1 MARLDKPIG
10 IYLLLWPSLIGLLL
24 SSIDNQLAFS
34 NLLIVIIGAILVRS
48 CGCVINDISDYKFDR
63 LVDRTK
69 DRPLANGE
77 LSLLEGWI
85 FFIILG
91 GLSLSLLLLTPV
103 LTQIISLCFAILILV
118 YPLSKRFFK
127 LPQLILGIT
136 FGAGSLIAYSLQ
148 SSEVNISIFILYL
161 GILFWIISFDTIYA
175 MEDVSDDMIIGI
187 NSSPLAWGENSIYY
201 SKLLQ
206 LLFYI
211 SILLVLIIE
220 EFRLFIIIAQVIAFV
235 IFEIKVNV
243 LLKNKDYLKAFKLN
257 HWLGFSIMIS
267 FIIQLTIN

>member
-103 LTQIISLCFAILILV
+103 LTQIISLCFAILILA
-118 YPLSKRFFK
+118 YPLSKRF
-127 LPQLILGIT
+127 
-136 FGAGSLIAYSLQ
+136 
-148 SSEVNISIFILYL
+148 
-161 GILFWIISFDTIYA
+161 
-175 MEDVSDDMIIGI
+175 
-187 NSSPLAWGENSIYY
+187 
-201 SKLLQ
+201 
-206 LLFYI
+206 
-211 SILLVLIIE
+211 
-220 EFRLFIIIAQVIAFV
+220 
-235 IFEIKVNV
+235 
-243 LLKNKDYLKAFKLN
+243 
-257 HWLGFSIMIS
+257 
-267 FIIQLTIN
+267 

>member
-10 IYLLLWPSLIGLLL
+10 IYLLLWPSLVGLFLG
-24 SSIDNQLAFS
+24 STNNQLLFS

-63 LVDRTK
+63 MVVRTK

-77 LSLLEGWI
+77 LGLLEGWI

-91 GLSLSLLLLTPV
+91 GLSISLLLLTPV
-103 LTQIISLCFAILILV
+103 LTQIISLCCAILILV

-148 SSEVNISIFILYL
+148 SSEINISIIILYI
-161 GILFWIISFDTIYA
+161 GIL
-175 MEDVSDDMIIGI
+175 
-187 NSSPLAWGENSIYY
+187 L
-201 SKLLQ
+201 
-206 LLFYI
+206 
-211 SILLVLIIE
+211 
-220 EFRLFIIIAQVIAFV
+220 
-235 IFEIKVNV
+235 
-243 LLKNKDYLKAFKLN
+243 
-257 HWLGFSIMIS
+257 
-267 FIIQLTIN
+267 

>member
-1 MARLDKPIG
+1 M
-10 IYLLLWPSLIGLLL
+10 
-24 SSIDNQLAFS
+24 
-34 NLLIVIIGAILVRS
+34 VRS

-161 GILFWIISFDTIYA
+161 GILLWIISFDTIYA
-175 MEDVSDDMIIGI
+175 MEDVDDDMIIGI
-187 NSSPLAWGENSIYY
+187 NSTPLAWGENSIYY

-206 LLFYI
+206 LLFYL
-211 SILLVLIIE
+211 SLIHI
-220 EFRLFIIIAQVIAFV
+220 
-235 IFEIKVNV
+235 
-243 LLKNKDYLKAFKLN
+243 
-257 HWLGFSIMIS
+257 
-267 FIIQLTIN
+267 

>member
-10 IYLLLWPSLIGLLL
+10 IYLLLWPSLVGLFL
-24 SSIDNQLAFS
+24 SSINGQ
-34 NLLIVIIGAILVRS
+34 LLISNVLIVVMGAILVRS
-48 CGCVINDISDYKFDR
+48 CGCVINDISDYRFDR
-63 LVDRTK
+63 LVERTK

-77 LSLLEGWI
+77 LNLLEGWI
-85 FFIILG
+85 FFIVLG

-103 LTQIISLCFAILILV
+103 LTQILSLCFAILILV

-148 SSEVNISIFILYL
+148 SNEINISIIILYI
-161 GILFWIISFDTIYA
+161 GILLWIVSFDTIYA
-175 MEDVSDDMIIGI
+175 MEDVKDDDIIGI
-187 NSSPLAWGENSIYY
+187 NSAPLAWGEKSIYY

-211 SILLVLIIE
+211 SVVFVLIIE
-220 EFRLFIIIAQVIAFV
+220 EFKLFIIIAQVIAFV
-235 IFEIKVNV
+235 LFEIKVNAHI
-243 LLKNKDYLKAFKLN
+243 KNKDYLKAFKLN

>member
-24 SSIDNQLAFS
+24 SSIDNQLVFS
-34 NLLIVIIGAILVRS
+34 NLLIVIVGAILVRS

-103 LTQIISLCFAILILV
+103 LT
-118 YPLSKRFFK
+118 
-127 LPQLILGIT
+127 
-136 FGAGSLIAYSLQ
+136 
-148 SSEVNISIFILYL
+148 
-161 GILFWIISFDTIYA
+161 
-175 MEDVSDDMIIGI
+175 
-187 NSSPLAWGENSIYY
+187 
-201 SKLLQ
+201 
-206 LLFYI
+206 
-211 SILLVLIIE
+211 
-220 EFRLFIIIAQVIAFV
+220 
-235 IFEIKVNV
+235 
-243 LLKNKDYLKAFKLN
+243 
-257 HWLGFSIMIS
+257 
-267 FIIQLTIN
+267 

>member
-10 IYLLLWPSLIGLLL
+10 IYLLLWPSLVGLFL
-24 SSIDNQLAFS
+24 SSINGQ
-34 NLLIVIIGAILVRS
+34 LLISNVLIVVMGAILVRS
-48 CGCVINDISDYKFDR
+48 CGCVINDISDYRFDR
-63 LVDRTK
+63 LVERTK

-77 LSLLEGWI
+77 LNLLEGWI
-85 FFIILG
+85 FFIVLG

-103 LTQIISLCFAILILV
+103 LTQILSLCFAILILV

-148 SSEVNISIFILYL
+148 SNEINISIIILYI
-161 GILFWIISFDTIYA
+161 GILLWIISFDTIYA
-175 MEDVSDDMIIGI
+175 MEDVRDDDVIGI
-187 NSSPLAWGENSIYY
+187 NSTPLAWGEKSIYY

-211 SILLVLIIE
+211 LVILVLIIE

-235 IFEIKVNV
+235 LFEIKVNV
-243 LLKNKDYLKAFKLN
+243 LIKNKDYLKAFKLN

-267 FIIQLTIN
+267 FIFQLTIN